1 MTTLILSVFFSISAS
16 AYDVEVDGITY
27 ELYSTNPNKAAV
39 KKITTGTNIII
50 PNEISYNGNS
60 YIVDKI
66 YSISDLPYSDFF
78 QINKY
83 INNIDG
89 CITNNNTKCYIVD
102 SENQNFDTIDG
113 VLYNKEHTSVISYP
127 VNKEDKDYIMPQSVK
142 TIKGNLFC
150 NCKYLE
156 KIYMSDNI
164 EYLPYM
170 FCWDWG
176 KNIYYLKLSDKIKNI
191 ESNTF
196 YDDKL
201 KEVILPKELE
211 TLGVDEMSIVANVLP
226 WNIEKLTIK
235 NSKIPNI
242 TYHSRIGTIHCLSN
256 QNKLAE
262 IHVEDNNP
270 IDIDEDAFMSTHYS
284 FVKLY
289 VPKGCVDLYKSK
301 KGWKN
306 FLNISEEGDSQ
317 PEEVKKCNTP
327 IITYDNGVIKFDC
340 STENSK
346 ISSKILCDDVKIYND
361 NQITLKGIYTI
372 SCFANADGY
381 QQSDVAT
388 AKLYWLPSSG
398 TLEGDNINNVAMRGI
413 AIQSAGG
420 FINISG
426 LDNNEKVNFYGVDG
440 KALGTATSINGTTSF
455 SAQSGTIVVAKIGKE
470 SIKISVK

>member
-50 PNEISYNGNS
+50 PNEIAYNGNS
-60 YIVDKI
+60 FIVDKI
-66 YSISDLPYSDFF
+66 YSISNLPYSDFF

-83 INNIDG
+83 INDIAG
-89 CITNNNTKCYIVD
+89 CISDNNTKCYIVD
-102 SENQNFDTIDG
+102 SENQYFDTIDG
-113 VLYNKEHTSVISYP
+113 VLYNKDHTSVISYP
-127 VNKEDKDYIMPQSVK
+127 IHKEDKVYTMPQSVNH
-142 TIKGNLFC
+142 IKGNIFY

-164 EYLPYM
+164 KYLPTW
-170 FCWDWG
+170 FCNNWG
-176 KNIYYLKLSDKIKNI
+176 KNIYFLKLPDKIQNI
-191 ESNTF
+191 QSLTF
-196 YDDKL
+196 GDNNL
-201 KEVILPKELE
+201 KEIILPKELE
-211 TLGVDEMSIVANVLP
+211 SLGDDLSIALGVLP
-226 WNIEKLTIK
+226 ENIEKLTIK

-242 TYHSRIGTIHCLSN
+242 TYFSRMGTIYCLSN
-256 QNKLAE
+256 MNKLTE

-270 IDIDEDAFMSTHYS
+270 IDIDEDAFNSTHYS
-284 FVKLY
+284 FVKLFI
-289 VPKGCVDLYKSK
+289 PKGCIDLYKSK

-306 FLNISEEGDSQ
+306 FLNISEEGDSK

-340 STENSK
+340 STQNSK

-388 AKLYWLPSSG
+388 AKLYWLTSSG
-398 TLEGDNINNVAMRGI
+398 TLEGDNINNVSMRGI

-426 LDNNEKVNFYGVDG
+426 LDNNEKVSFYGIDG
-440 KALGTATSINGTTSF
+440 KSLGSATAINGTTSF
-455 SAQSGTIVVAKIGKE
+455 AAQSGSIVVAKIGKE
-470 SIKISVK
+470 NIKIAVK